1 MQIKTDAI
9 IYKAKEV
16 VSKKTGMIYKI
27 IGLILD
33 GTPKDFFVTKEEI
46 ANSEVVQDFEERGN
60 PFKVKAEIKVN
71 FSGAKTYVDLEELD
85 FVEVEK

>member
-16 VSKKTGMIYKI
+16 VSKKTGTIYKI

-33 GTPKDFFVTKEEI
+33 GTPKDFFVTKDEI
-46 ANSEVVQDFEERGN
+46 ANSEVVRAFEENGN

-71 FSGAKTYVDLEELD
+71 FSGARTFVDLEELD
-85 FVEVEK
+85 FDEVE